1 MSRYLNRMPGDV
13 RRCELFSGAQGD
25 ERSRLTWKGLFRD
38 VDNTVNFYSTQDEV
52 VANGDGSWKWPLTRK
67 FAWYNQEWARGAYLP
82 IPAHLRR
89 SGGDLLQL
97 KAEMRRPARHE

>member
-1 MSRYLNRMPGDV
+1 MVKLQCQRSRFV
-13 RRCELFSGAQGD
+13 TD

-67 FAWYNQEWARGAYLP
+67 FAWYNQ
-82 IPAHLRR
+82 
-89 SGGDLLQL
+89 
-97 KAEMRRPARHE
+97 